1 MKIGFTNSP
10 FSGNKIVAIYAVAM
24 TAVAGGILLLPAQ
37 GPTPNVAY
45 SVFKIGQTSAD
56 PAQLATGWKAVGSS
70 CQAAN
75 PSQIAQGF
83 GPTVCGYSY
92 RTATHNSITIGGID
106 WLACRMAGWT
116 NTGALTDR
124 CTSLSTSLTKWI
136 ALTSNAVA
144 IPSPNTDCPSGS
156 AACVLTGEY
165 TSGAC
170 AANVD
175 SGLAR
180 TVAPNP
186 VVAYA
191 NDTTNAATAAYTV
204 IKTFTASCTDTAIQK
219 SGLFTASAS
228 GVMVFENT
236 FSSTNMVSG
245 DTLQFTWTITV

>member
-45 SVFKIGQTSAD
+45 NVFKIGQTSAD
-56 PAQLATGWKAVGSS
+56 PAQLATGWKPIGYS

-116 NTGALTDR
+116 DTGGLSHRGASRSSSVAQWVGLNTPA
-124 CTSLSTSLTKWI
+124 
-136 ALTSNAVA
+136 
-144 IPSPNTDCPSGS
+144 
-156 AACVLTGEY
+156 
-165 TSGAC
+165 
-170 AANVD
+170 
-175 SGLAR
+175 
-180 TVAPNP
+180 
-186 VVAYA
+186 
-191 NDTTNAATAAYTV
+191 
-204 IKTFTASCTDTAIQK
+204 
-219 SGLFTASAS
+219 
-228 GVMVFENT
+228 
-236 FSSTNMVSG
+236 
-245 DTLQFTWTITV
+245 

>member
-56 PAQLATGWKAVGSS
+56 PAQLATGWKAVGYS

-106 WLACRMAGWT
+106 WLACRMAGRANICGPNHPWP
-116 NTGALTDR
+116 
-124 CTSLSTSLTKWI
+124 SPSTSLTKWTT
-136 ALTSNAVA
+136 LTIEA
-144 IPSPNTDCPSGS
+144 SP
-156 AACVLTGEY
+156 
-165 TSGAC
+165 
-170 AANVD
+170 
-175 SGLAR
+175 
-180 TVAPNP
+180 
-186 VVAYA
+186 
-191 NDTTNAATAAYTV
+191 
-204 IKTFTASCTDTAIQK
+204 
-219 SGLFTASAS
+219 
-228 GVMVFENT
+228 
-236 FSSTNMVSG
+236 
-245 DTLQFTWTITV
+245 